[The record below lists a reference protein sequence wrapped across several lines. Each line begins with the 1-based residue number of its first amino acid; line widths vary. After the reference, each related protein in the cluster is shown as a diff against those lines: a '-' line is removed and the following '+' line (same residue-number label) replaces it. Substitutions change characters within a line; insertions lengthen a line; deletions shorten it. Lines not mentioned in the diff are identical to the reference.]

1 MGKRGEKMQDLRKKA
16 RIPFGYRIVDG
27 AAQID
32 PVESAQLKKYFS
44 LYLGG
49 ETMAEAAHEAGLN
62 CSATTFRNLLKRK
75 EYAGTDYY
83 PAIITSDYQ
92 KSLEAEWERRKDES
106 RRGPKPSVPKGVRIY
121 TDFRMVKKGTLSDD
135 PAEQTNVLYQR
146 IRPKHK
152 KAAAGS

>member
-1 MGKRGEKMQDLRKKA
+1 MADFRAKA

-27 AAQID
+27 KAQID

-49 ETMAEAAHEAGLN
+49 LSMAEAAKEPGLQ

-83 PAIITSDYQ
+83 PAVISSDYQ
-92 KSLEAEWERRKDES
+92 EKLIAEWERR
-106 RRGPKPSVPKGVRIY
+106 RGQKPFRLKERIPKGVRIY
-121 TDFRMVKKGTLSDD
+121 TDFRIVKKGTDSDD
-135 PAEQTNVLYQR
+135 LIEQMNVLYQR
-146 IRPKHK
+146 IRPRVKE
-152 KAAAGS
+152 GSHVSC